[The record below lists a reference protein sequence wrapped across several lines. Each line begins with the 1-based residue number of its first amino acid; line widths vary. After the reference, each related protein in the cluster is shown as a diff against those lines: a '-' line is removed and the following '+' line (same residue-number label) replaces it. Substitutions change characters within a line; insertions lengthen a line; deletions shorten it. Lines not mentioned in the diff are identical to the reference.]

1 MNAEMIL
8 TILGWM
14 FLLIVLSAM
23 LIIAGATLYAFLHW
37 ATLKEQWEQVKKVPK
52 IITTIEKASNR
63 ADDVYLIINQNW
75 PQIESYVI
83 SKNTERINLEK
94 SFDALRNMVANSG
107 KEFTPEQLVALNKI
121 VGDVMAQN
129 SGKKEM
135 GVKLDFLGKYLLEL
149 GERIRNLEGN
159 IELKNI
165 TERKTEVRHN
175 NQADPVAVVQE
186 DQFKTLVGG
195 SPKVDINTAR
205 LNDPMST
212 VQMRSVSNTANLP
225 VNIGTDK
232 LPDTGKLVVGEP
244 KVNEEL
250 YKTQVNAPACETVKR
265 RIVNIKK
272 E

>member
-8 TILGWM
+8 TLLGYI
-14 FLLIVLSAM
+14 FALVVLSAM
-23 LIIAGATLYAFLHW
+23 LVIALATILVLKHRTAFKSQWDLVKRLPNIIQRASD
-37 ATLKEQWEQVKKVPK
+37 
-52 IITTIEKASNR
+52 KADS
-63 ADDVYLIINQNW
+63 VYVFINNNW

-83 SKNTERINLEK
+83 SKNVERVNLEK
-94 SFDALRNMVANSG
+94 SFEALKNVVLNSD

-175 NQADPVAVVQE
+175 NQADPVAVVEE

-250 YKTQVNAPACETVKR
+250 YKTQVNAPACETVR
-265 RIVNIKK
+265 QRIVNIKK